1 MVVVM
6 ELYDD
11 YSSLGETLIMGSW
24 MQVRNSPC
32 SEMPG
37 QRPDIFKAEK
47 VATREGNRRGV

>member
-1 MVVVM
+1 M

-37 QRPDIFKAEK
+37 QRPDMFKAEK